1 MVVLVVVPQ
10 MVVPQD
16 KVLLGRVLMVER
28 QLEPFQLVVVVVLVR
43 LVQTAVVL
51 LLEEKAET
59 A

>member
-43 LVQTAVVL
+43 LVQTAVL
-51 LLEEKAET
+51 LLEEKAGT